1 MDFDVIIIGCGVV
14 GLSCAVYLSP
24 KYSTL
29 VIERHNSF
37 GKETSSRNSE
47 VIHSGIYY
55 PAGTFK
61 AIFCVAGNNSIYN
74 WCRSYNVPYNK
85 IGKFIIAAEESELPL
100 LEKLFQNAISNNVDA
115 FFLSGKEIKKKEP
128 NVRSIAGLWVPSTGI
143 INSHRFMESLFA
155 EAKKNNC
162 TFAFQHNVVGLEYTG
177 EFYKIFVQTPDGQTF
192 STSSRFVINSAGL
205 ESDTIAK
212 LLGLNIENLGYTLQ
226 WAKGSYFRIKPSKNN
241 IAKHLIYPVP
251 SQNSSFLGVHLTIE
265 LDGNLKLGPDLE
277 LLPKRI
283 YDYSVPESRAR
294 LFFESASR
302 YLSGFKLDDLFPD
315 QAGIRPK
322 LKKYSGYP
330 DFIIKEE
337 TENSYPGFV
346 NLIGIE
352 SPGLTC
358 SLEIGK
364 YVSSIINQF

>member
-14 GLSCAVYLSP
+14 GLSCAVFLAP

-29 VIERHNSF
+29 VIERHDSF

-55 PAGTFK
+55 PSETFK
-61 AIFCVAGNNSIYN
+61 AKFCVEGNNSIYN
-74 WCRSYNVPYNK
+74 WCRNYNVPHKK
-85 IGKFIIAAEESELPL
+85 IGKFIVACEKSEIPQ
-100 LEKLFQNAISNNVDA
+100 LEKLYQNAISNDVEA
-115 FFLSGKEIKKKEP
+115 TFLSGKDIQKKEP
-128 NVRSIAGLWVPSTGI
+128 NVRSIAGLWLPSTGI
-143 INSHRFMESLFA
+143 INSHRFMVSLFA

-162 TFAFQHNVVGLEYTG
+162 MFAFQHNVVELEYTG
-177 EFYKIFVQTPDGQTF
+177 EYYKIFVQTPDGNTYY
-192 STSSRFVINSAGL
+192 TSSRFVINSAGL

-212 LLGLNIENLGYTLQ
+212 LLGLNIDNLGYDLQ
-226 WAKGSYFRIKPSKNN
+226 WAKGSYFRIKSSKNN

-251 SQNSSFLGVHLTIE
+251 PQNSSFLGVHLTIE

-277 LLPKRI
+277 FLPERI
-283 YDYSVPESRAR
+283 QDLSVPENRAK

-302 YLSGFKLDDLFPD
+302 YLSGLQLDDLFPD

-322 LKKYSGYP
+322 LNKHSGYP

-337 TENSYPGFV
+337 TENGYPGFV

-358 SLEIGK
+358 CLEIGK
-364 YVSSIINQF
+364 YVSSIIN